1 MIEQCGLVDTLEYN
15 KFLNHDKLREFLE
28 ITMSSIKKIKNIALA
43 KTSWTYNWNF
53 TKNPLKIIPL
63 YLQNHNNLKEKDTIK

>member
-43 KTSWTYNWNF
+43 KTS
-53 TKNPLKIIPL
+53 
-63 YLQNHNNLKEKDTIK
+63 